1 MDKFLFSDGTNAI
14 KEVYSAKELQDL
26 LDQAEHKE
34 TVRIWKFNSNEWIS
48 YADFVKQF
56 PLFIPKRQDKQL
68 INGSF
73 IPETAILV
81 RTAPRKKKIGRFILY
96 LLLAGVIVLVF
107 NFTRLGKETTSQVI
121 ISAKRPGNVPVM
133 DMDSLI
139 SDIEDKRGQK
149 IDRNTKNNLRLRNTW
164 PERIMLQATASK
176 ETNKNGNRFSAIN
189 ISLDNTTGY
198 KIDKAVV
205 KLIIW
210 KNNKETIGDAIQF
223 ADIPYTGMIKREL
236 GGTYRGDSISVAF
249 DEIKA
254 GAFNFCYSADIENR
268 SGNYN
273 DRWFCRE

>member
-1 MDKFLFSDGTNAI
+1 MFSDGTNAI

-26 LDQAEHKE
+26 LDQAAHKE
-34 TVRIWKFNSNEWIS
+34 TVRIWRFNSNEWIS

-56 PLFIPKRQDKQL
+56 PSFLHKKQDKQPT
-68 INGSF
+68 NGTF
-73 IPETAILV
+73 IPETAIIV
-81 RTAPRKKKIGRFILY
+81 KTTPRKKKIGRLILY
-96 LLLAGVIVLVF
+96 LLLTAVIVLVL
-107 NFTRLGKETTSQVI
+107 NFTRLGKETTSQVT
-121 ISAKRPGNVPVM
+121 ISALRPGNVPMM

-139 SDIEDKRGQK
+139 SDIEAKRGQK

-164 PERIMLQATASK
+164 PERIILQATASK
-176 ETNKNGNRFSAIN
+176 ETNKNGNHFSDIK

-205 KLIIW
+205 KLIVW
-210 KNNKETIGDAIQF
+210 KSNKEITGDTIQF
-223 ADIPYTGMIKREL
+223 TDIPYTGMIKKEL
-236 GGTYRGDSISVAF
+236 GGNYRGDSIAVVF
-249 DEIKA
+249 EEIKA